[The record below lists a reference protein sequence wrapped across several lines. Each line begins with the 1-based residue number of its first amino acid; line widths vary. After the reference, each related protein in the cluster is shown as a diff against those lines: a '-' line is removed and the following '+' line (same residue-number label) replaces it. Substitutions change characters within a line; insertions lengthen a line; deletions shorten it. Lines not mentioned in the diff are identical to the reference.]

1 MLTPDAWLVACR
13 RLIHEAG
20 RARIHDLR
28 GSLNMAALGA
38 ELIADDGH
46 GPDDSA
52 HARAARS
59 IKRGVTEASDD
70 LRGLHSL
77 IIETTDPGARS
88 FADAADW
95 ALEAAGPVGR
105 RRGLTVEV
113 AAPLGRLPAMA
124 MPDGF
129 SVMLAWCLIE
139 AFLAAPRRSRVLV
152 EPRDG
157 DDASLV
163 VEWTASVED
172 RQGAVQQA
180 GEALSSLLDGRGRV
194 ALDAGGDRR
203 RLHCHLFTD
212 GAAGAAPNTK
222 DSG

>member
-38 ELIADDGH
+38 ELIADDGD
-46 GPDDSA
+46 GPEDPA

-59 IKRGVTEASDD
+59 IKRGVTAASDD
-70 LRGLHSL
+70 VRGLHTL
-77 IIETTDPGARS
+77 IIETTDPAARS
-88 FADAADW
+88 LADAADW

-105 RRGLTVEV
+105 RHGLTVEI
-113 AAPLGRLPAMA
+113 AAPLGRLPATPV
-124 MPDGF
+124 PDGF
-129 SVMLAWCLIE
+129 SVVLAWCLIE
-139 AFLAAPRRSRVLV
+139 AFLDAPRRSRVLV
-152 EPRDG
+152 KPRDG
-157 DDASLV
+157 DDAGLV
-163 VEWTASVED
+163 VEWTASAED
-172 RQGAVQQA
+172 RQPAVRRA

-203 RLHCHLFTD
+203 RLHCHLFTN
-212 GAAGAAPNTK
+212 GAAPDTK
-222 DSG
+222 DNG